1 MITTTTAADLLA
13 EAAEAETNAATQDAE
28 AANMR
33 AWADR
38 ERSSL
43 AHARTALRAAHRKA
57 TRLDRPNGNAA
68 GRAEEQRIATTL
80 IPAIEARI
88 ADAEEGA
95 AHYTADAARLRTV
108 AADYRAQHA
117 AETAAPVT
125 VATPFAFIDWYVS
138 YGTDQISDAD
148 ADPTLT
154 LARTT
159 AATTPGSERVKI
171 TTSDPRIL
179 DGLTAAAEAFI
190 ADTRR
195 CIENVAPD
203 ETALLARDIRITEK
217 FKTRIQE
224 ARTELLAAAAA
235 PQEAP
240 QGFNPT
246 DPATWAQTPDGYE
259 WREIDTETGEHH
271 LFAPD
276 GTNLSAALPAPQG
289 IHTTEAQQEAPR
301 PRFTPQAPAQEAPT
315 GPVLATWERELLAA
329 AETPQGTPVTVE
341 WTHSLH
347 GHDNGRA
354 TLNGTT
360 YQIVHI
366 TRARADRGALGD
378 HLAYALTADGQ
389 RPTGHLARTWGL
401 RDLLA
406 QIATHAGIT
415 GPLDVTHTGHHRLTH

>member
-1 MITTTTAADLLA
+1 MITTTTADLLA
-13 EAAEAETNAATQDAE
+13 EAAEADANAATQDAE
-28 AANMR
+28 AANMQ

-43 AHARTALRAAHRKA
+43 THARTALRRAHRKA
-57 TRLDRPNGNAA
+57 TRLDRPNGHAA

-179 DGLTAAAEAFI
+179 DGLTAAADAFI

-240 QGFNPT
+240 Q
-246 DPATWAQTPDGYE
+246 
-259 WREIDTETGEHH
+259 
-271 LFAPD
+271 
-276 GTNLSAALPAPQG
+276 
-289 IHTTEAQQEAPR
+289 
-301 PRFTPQAPAQEAPT
+301 EAPT
-315 GPVLATWERELLAA
+315 GPVLADWERDLLAA

-347 GHDNGRA
+347 GHDNGRV

-415 GPLDVTHTGHHRLTH
+415 GPLDVTHTGHHRLAR